1 MLFKSSGKEKGD
13 GSDGRS
19 SGKNEDKPTK
29 GAKDEFEAIVLVVR
43 DDKILLQKVMDKIRK
58 HRELSSKSIL
68 DLGKAQAEA
77 KETARKNR
85 SK

>member
-1 MLFKSSGKEKGD
+1 MLFKAMVKDKGE
-13 GSDGRS
+13 GGESKSANKG
-19 SGKNEDKPTK
+19 EDKPTK
-29 GAKDEFEAIVLVVR
+29 GARDEFEAIVLVVR
-43 DDKILLQKVMDKIRK
+43 DDKILLQKVLDKIRK

-85 SK
+85 SR

>member
-1 MLFKSSGKEKGD
+1 MLFKATGKD
-13 GSDGRS
+13 NSDGGQS
-19 SGKNEDKPTK
+19 KSGNKGEDKPTK

-43 DDKILLQKVMDKIRK
+43 DDKILLQKVLDKIRK

-77 KETARKNR
+77 KETAKKNR
-85 SK
+85 SR